1 LFWSGGQTSKVLK
14 FMYSDNL
21 MSGYSLYFMEAM
33 FFRFSLSIKLAFV
46 DDINLLEIQ
55 GKLAFQSIL
64 ILLIPTNHEVMICPS
79 QVRADK
85 S

>member
-1 LFWSGGQTSKVLK
+1 
-14 FMYSDNL
+14 
-21 MSGYSLYFMEAM
+21 MSCYSLYFMEAM
-33 FFRFSLSIKLAFV
+33 FFASVYQLSFAFV